1 MGTIIK
7 EDLFDTS
14 ATLYVLSSIMKNPLL
29 LKNEKYKLTTDD
41 FYKPLQKIIFGAV
54 SNMSDTGMQDINPTS
69 IDLYLTAYPTQYELY
84 KKEKGFEYLL
94 QCSQTVK
101 DEDES
106 QFEFYYNR
114 LKKFSMLR
122 NFKDGG
128 FNISKIYNTNNVL
141 NKEQEDNKL
150 NSMSLKDI
158 SNFFTKEIVNIEN
171 KHIGKDEQTAQ
182 YAAQGLKELIENFEI
197 EPEVGIPFDGDILN
211 DATRGARLG
220 KLYTYSSHTGGGK
233 TRFMVGNACA
243 ISLPYLDA
251 SGKVV
256 QREDRHYEKVVFVTT
271 EQQVDEIQT
280 MVAAYVSGI
289 SERKILLGRC
299 NPEEKEKLNKA
310 YQIMGSDEFKHNF
323 LIECIPDPSIE
334 LLKARLI
341 KFIVQ
346 DQIHYIF
353 YDYIFT
359 SPGLLKQF
367 QTVREDVALM
377 MLSNTLKE
385 IAATY
390 NVFIQSATQLN
401 ENWSKVMIGARD
413 QNCLRGSKAIA
424 DKVDVGVIGVKLG
437 EEEKKQIEALW
448 SELCRAKK
456 VDPTKEPNIV
466 MDVYKNR
473 RGELSAVKIFRYF
486 DYGTCRCQDL
496 FITDA
501 SYKTLSDYEHLQFG
515 KEAVDFLTF
524 LTKRE
529 VNS

>member
-367 QTVREDVALM
+367 QTVRED
-377 MLSNTLKE
+377 
-385 IAATY
+385 
-390 NVFIQSATQLN
+390 
-401 ENWSKVMIGARD
+401 
-413 QNCLRGSKAIA
+413 
-424 DKVDVGVIGVKLG
+424 
-437 EEEKKQIEALW
+437 
-448 SELCRAKK
+448 
-456 VDPTKEPNIV
+456 
-466 MDVYKNR
+466 R
-473 RGELSAVKIFRYF
+473 R
-486 DYGTCRCQDL
+486 
-496 FITDA
+496 
-501 SYKTLSDYEHLQFG
+501 
-515 KEAVDFLTF
+515 
-524 LTKRE
+524 
-529 VNS
+529 